1 MATSKQMRKNGEKER
16 AKAVEIEL
24 LISCEDLRDMPGAS
38 SRNTP
43 VVCSLLQYN
52 RTNSTKVADEAAK
65 SSPTTDEAGDEPPA
79 PRPALDEK
87 KMWSEKGNLEMIDEV
102 MNSCTIS
109 Y

>member
-1 MATSKQMRKNGEKER
+1 MATSGEKER

-24 LISCEDLRDMPGAS
+24 LISCENLRDMPGAS

-52 RTNSTKVADEAAK
+52 RTNSTKVADEAASEAAK

-79 PRPALDEK
+79 LDE
-87 KMWSEKGNLEMIDEV
+87 KMWSEKENLEMIDEV